1 MLNSPRNPRFICC
14 HKELLMIKKIIL
26 IAGLALA
33 LLGCKSEDDSALRA
47 QQRAD
52 AISNEKRDI
61 AYYLSQHYNLYSNS
75 LQSTL
80 NNDNLSVSIADLV
93 SDGQSPTLRA
103 RVKQADETIRTLQG
117 IEAFTDELLELRLA
131 DGTMLKDLQQG
142 QLPLFA
148 FEPKGNEQTWQF
160 IEAFDIYGNT
170 HQLDVYQ
177 LPSFPV
183 FIVDN
188 NSAKSLQASLQAMRQ
203 ELQKLG
209 QQPINQSDDL
219 LSTSQARNVNVSN
232 KSESQPLSTTVLKK
246 IRLEDDKEPWI
257 LGKAEIYALV
267 TGVDPSRDKPTIDVV
282 DMPYLDYDKI
292 DYYPN
297 QVMIHWSRYRWGAV
311 DIVLMEQDSGTDYKE
326 LAKLLVEAAEKVLQ
340 SIPDLEAQG
349 YSVIANITGKII
361 DAIPSGLLTNDDDFV
376 DVFYTIQQDKPYI
389 DHPGTTNNA
398 LVTLEPLTIYPTR

>member
-1 MLNSPRNPRFICC
+1 
-14 HKELLMIKKIIL
+14 MIKKIIL

-93 SDGQSPTLRA
+93 SDGQNPTLRS

-183 FIVDN
+183 FVVDN
-188 NSAKSLQASLQAMRQ
+188 NSAKSLQAGLQAMRQ

-219 LSTSQARNVNVSN
+219 LSTSQARNLNVSN

-282 DMPYLDYDKI
+282 NMPYLDYDKI

>member
-93 SDGQSPTLRA
+93 SDGQNPTLRS

-183 FIVDN
+183 FVVDN
-188 NSAKSLQASLQAMRQ
+188 NSAKSLQAGLQAMRQ

-219 LSTSQARNVNVSN
+219 LSTSQARNLNVSN

-297 QVMIHWSRYRWGAV
+297 QVMIHWARYRWGAV

-389 DHPGTTNNA
+389 DHPGATNNA

>member
-183 FIVDN
+183 FVVDN
-188 NSAKSLQASLQAMRQ
+188 NSAKSLQAGLQAMRQ

-219 LSTSQARNVNVSN
+219 LSTSQARNLNVSN

-389 DHPGTTNNA
+389 DHPGATNNA

>member
-297 QVMIHWSRYRWGAV
+297 QVMIHWSRYRWERW
-311 DIVLMEQDSGTDYKE
+311 ILY
-326 LAKLLVEAAEKVLQ
+326 
-340 SIPDLEAQG
+340 
-349 YSVIANITGKII
+349 
-361 DAIPSGLLTNDDDFV
+361 
-376 DVFYTIQQDKPYI
+376 
-389 DHPGTTNNA
+389 
-398 LVTLEPLTIYPTR
+398 

>member
-1 MLNSPRNPRFICC
+1 
-14 HKELLMIKKIIL
+14 MIKKIIL

>member
-1 MLNSPRNPRFICC
+1 MLNSPLNPRFICC

-183 FIVDN
+183 FVVDN

-389 DHPGTTNNA
+389 DHPGATNNA

>member
-1 MLNSPRNPRFICC
+1 
-14 HKELLMIKKIIL
+14 MIKKIIL

-183 FIVDN
+183 FVVDN
-188 NSAKSLQASLQAMRQ
+188 NSAKSLQAGLQAMRQ

-209 QQPINQSDDL
+209 QQPIDQSDDL
-219 LSTSQARNVNVSN
+219 LSTSQARNLNVSN
-232 KSESQPLSTTVLKK
+232 KSDSQPLSTTVLKK

-376 DVFYTIQQDKPYI
+376 DVLYTIQQDKPYI
-389 DHPGTTNNA
+389 DHPGATNNA

>member
-93 SDGQSPTLRA
+93 SDGQNPTLRS

-183 FIVDN
+183 FVVDN
-188 NSAKSLQASLQAMRQ
+188 NSAKSLQAGLQAMRQ

-219 LSTSQARNVNVSN
+219 LSTSQARNLNVSN

-282 DMPYLDYDKI
+282 NMPYLDYDKI

>member
-1 MLNSPRNPRFICC
+1 
-14 HKELLMIKKIIL
+14 MIKKIIL

-80 NNDNLSVSIADLV
+80 NNDYLSVSIADLV
-93 SDGQSPTLRA
+93 SDGQNPTLRS

-183 FIVDN
+183 FVVDN
-188 NSAKSLQASLQAMRQ
+188 NSAKSLQAGLQAMRQ

-219 LSTSQARNVNVSN
+219 LSTSQARNLNVSN

>member
-33 LLGCKSEDDSALRA
+33 LLGCKSEDDSAS
-47 QQRAD
+47 RAD

-183 FIVDN
+183 FVVDN
-188 NSAKSLQASLQAMRQ
+188 NSAKSLQAGLQAMRQ

-219 LSTSQARNVNVSN
+219 LSTSQARNLNVSN

>member
-1 MLNSPRNPRFICC
+1 
-14 HKELLMIKKIIL
+14 MIKKIIL

-183 FIVDN
+183 FVVDN

-389 DHPGTTNNA
+389 DHPGATNNA

>member
-1 MLNSPRNPRFICC
+1 
-14 HKELLMIKKIIL
+14 MIKKIIL

-183 FIVDN
+183 FVVDN
-188 NSAKSLQASLQAMRQ
+188 NSAKSLQAGLQAMRQ

-219 LSTSQARNVNVSN
+219 LSTSQARNLNVSN

>member
-1 MLNSPRNPRFICC
+1 M
-14 HKELLMIKKIIL
+14 
-26 IAGLALA
+26 
-33 LLGCKSEDDSALRA
+33 
-47 QQRAD
+47 
-52 AISNEKRDI
+52 

-80 NNDNLSVSIADLV
+80 NNDYLSVSIADLV
-93 SDGQSPTLRA
+93 SDGQNPTLRS

-183 FIVDN
+183 FVVDN
-188 NSAKSLQASLQAMRQ
+188 NSAKSLQAGLQAMRQ

-219 LSTSQARNVNVSN
+219 LSTSQARNLNVSN

>member
-93 SDGQSPTLRA
+93 SDGQNPTLRS

-177 LPSFPV
+177 LPNFPV
-183 FIVDN
+183 FVVDN
-188 NSAKSLQASLQAMRQ
+188 NSAKSLQAGLQAMRQ

-219 LSTSQARNVNVSN
+219 LSTSQARNLNVSN

>member
-160 IEAFDIYGNT
+160 IEAFDIYGNI

-183 FIVDN
+183 FVVDN
-188 NSAKSLQASLQAMRQ
+188 NSAKSLQAGLQAMRQ

-219 LSTSQARNVNVSN
+219 LSTSQARNLNVSN

>member
-1 MLNSPRNPRFICC
+1 
-14 HKELLMIKKIIL
+14 MIKKIIL

-61 AYYLSQHYNLYSNS
+61 AYYLSQHYNLYSSS

-80 NNDNLSVSIADLV
+80 NNHNLSVSIADLV
-93 SDGQSPTLRA
+93 SDDQSPTLSA

-160 IEAFDIYGNT
+160 IEAFDIYGNI

-183 FIVDN
+183 FVVDN
-188 NSAKSLQASLQAMRQ
+188 NSAKSLQAGLQAMRQ

-209 QQPINQSDDL
+209 QQPISQSDDL
-219 LSTSQARNVNVSN
+219 LSTSQARNLSVAN
-232 KSESQPLSTTVLKK
+232 KSDVQPLSTTVLKK

-297 QVMIHWSRYRWGAV
+297 QVMIHWARYRWGAV

-389 DHPGTTNNA
+389 DHPGATNNA

>member
-93 SDGQSPTLRA
+93 SDGQNPTLRS

-183 FIVDN
+183 FVVDN
-188 NSAKSLQASLQAMRQ
+188 NSAKSLQAGLQAMRQ

-219 LSTSQARNVNVSN
+219 LSTSQARNLNVSN

-389 DHPGTTNNA
+389 DHPGATNNA

>member
-1 MLNSPRNPRFICC
+1 
-14 HKELLMIKKIIL
+14 MIKKIIL

-61 AYYLSQHYNLYSNS
+61 AYYLSQHYNLYSSS

-80 NNDNLSVSIADLV
+80 NNHNLSVSIADLV
-93 SDGQSPTLRA
+93 SDDQSPTLSA

-160 IEAFDIYGNT
+160 IEAFDIYGNI

-183 FIVDN
+183 FVVDN
-188 NSAKSLQASLQAMRQ
+188 NSAKSLQAGLQAMRQ

-219 LSTSQARNVNVSN
+219 LSTSQARNLSVAN
-232 KSESQPLSTTVLKK
+232 KSDVQPLSTTVLKK

-297 QVMIHWSRYRWGAV
+297 QVMIHWARYRWGAV

-389 DHPGTTNNA
+389 DHPGATNNA
-398 LVTLEPLTIYPTR
+398 LVTLEPLTIDPTR

>member
-93 SDGQSPTLRA
+93 SDGQNPTLRS

-183 FIVDN
+183 FVVDN
-188 NSAKSLQASLQAMRQ
+188 NSAKSLQAGLQAMRQ

-219 LSTSQARNVNVSN
+219 LSTSQARNLNVSN

>member
-1 MLNSPRNPRFICC
+1 
-14 HKELLMIKKIIL
+14 MIKKIIL

-93 SDGQSPTLRA
+93 SDGQNPTLRS

-183 FIVDN
+183 FVVDN
-188 NSAKSLQASLQAMRQ
+188 NSAKSLQAGLQAMRQ

-219 LSTSQARNVNVSN
+219 LSTSQARNLNVSN

-389 DHPGTTNNA
+389 DHPGATNNA

>member
-1 MLNSPRNPRFICC
+1 
-14 HKELLMIKKIIL
+14 MIKKIIL

-93 SDGQSPTLRA
+93 SDGQNPTLRS

-160 IEAFDIYGNT
+160 IEAFDIYGNI

-183 FIVDN
+183 FVVDN
-188 NSAKSLQASLQAMRQ
+188 NSAKSLQAGLQAMRQ

-219 LSTSQARNVNVSN
+219 LSTSQARNLNVSN
-232 KSESQPLSTTVLKK
+232 KSESRPLSTTVLKK

>member
-1 MLNSPRNPRFICC
+1 
-14 HKELLMIKKIIL
+14 MIKKIIL

-93 SDGQSPTLRA
+93 SDGQNPTLRS

-183 FIVDN
+183 FVVDN
-188 NSAKSLQASLQAMRQ
+188 NSAKSLQAGLQAMRQ

-219 LSTSQARNVNVSN
+219 LSTSQARNLNVSN

>member
-1 MLNSPRNPRFICC
+1 
-14 HKELLMIKKIIL
+14 MIKKIIL

-148 FEPKGNEQTWQF
+148 FEPKGNEQTWLF

-183 FIVDN
+183 FVVDN
-188 NSAKSLQASLQAMRQ
+188 NSAKSLQAGLQAMRQ

-219 LSTSQARNVNVSN
+219 LSTSQARNLSVSN
-232 KSESQPLSTTVLKK
+232 KSDSQPLSTTVLKK

-297 QVMIHWSRYRWGAV
+297 QVMIHWARYRWGAV

-389 DHPGTTNNA
+389 DHPGATNNA

>member
-93 SDGQSPTLRA
+93 SDGQNPTLRS

-160 IEAFDIYGNT
+160 IEAFDIYGNI

-183 FIVDN
+183 FVVDN
-188 NSAKSLQASLQAMRQ
+188 NSAKSLQAGLQAMRQ

-219 LSTSQARNVNVSN
+219 LSTSQARNLNVSN
-232 KSESQPLSTTVLKK
+232 KSESRPLSTTVLKK

>member
-1 MLNSPRNPRFICC
+1 
-14 HKELLMIKKIIL
+14 MIKKIIL

-93 SDGQSPTLRA
+93 SDGQNPTLRS

-177 LPSFPV
+177 LPNFPV
-183 FIVDN
+183 FVVDN
-188 NSAKSLQASLQAMRQ
+188 NSAKSLQAGLQAMRQ

-219 LSTSQARNVNVSN
+219 LSTSQARNLNVSN

>member
-1 MLNSPRNPRFICC
+1 
-14 HKELLMIKKIIL
+14 MIKKIIL

-183 FIVDN
+183 FVVDN
-188 NSAKSLQASLQAMRQ
+188 NSAKSLQAGLQAMRQ

-219 LSTSQARNVNVSN
+219 LSTSQARNLNVSN

-389 DHPGTTNNA
+389 DHPGATNNA